1 MDDEWT
7 FDENFQVGDGVEET
21 QQVFSLKETITNK
34 VHRVEFENKS
44 KRDLLSYALDNPNC
58 VIRAKT
64 KWRCT
69 CYTKTFSVNMFLHG
83 VWVLASKEDD
93 VEVVKS
99 NITQHFGEQPKYV
112 EVQNKTMIFSLGVI
126 IHIDELFDFLNQNNE
141 EGNGINLLDRDRF
154 PAIICRM
161 KKNKNTTLEIYHKGH
176 INATGMKTDED
187 VEEVRV
193 FIKNRIIPFIT
204 NHI

>member
-7 FDENFQVGDGVEET
+7 FDDNFDIADSEET
-21 QQVFSLKETITNK
+21 HTHTQTHEIITNK
-34 VHRVEFENKS
+34 VHRVEFENKN
-44 KRDLLSYALDNPNC
+44 KRDLLAYALDNPNC

-93 VEVVKS
+93 VEVVKK
-99 NITQHFGEQPKYV
+99 NIADHFKEVPKYV
-112 EVQNKTMIFSLGVI
+112 EVQNKTMIFNIGVI
-126 IHIDELFDFLNQNNE
+126 LPIDELYDFLNVNDDKDS
-141 EGNGINLLDRDRF
+141 GINLLDRDRF

-161 KKNKNTTLEIYHKGH
+161 KRNKNITLEIYHKGY
-176 INATGMKTDED
+176 INATGMKNDDD
-187 VEEVRV
+187 VQEVRE
-193 FIKNRIIPFIT
+193 FINDRILTFL
-204 NHI
+204 NN